1 MANKPIRLFRMN
13 VDRLNDFTIGR
24 ETENHAAA
32 VEINLSRWLSIWPDG
47 IPAIWLLR
55 PGENTRYPAVTER
68 EGDVIRWLVRDYDV
82 ALPGVAR
89 MEMTLQDGE
98 NIAISAAAFVTI
110 AHRIGKTEGEAGE
123 VEPDWSKNVI
133 EKTAENAERAED
145 AAKRAQQIVEE
156 FETGEGG
163 GITNETDPTVPS
175 WAKQPEKPTYTAE
188 EVGAQPKGDY
198 ALKSE
203 IPAIP
208 VQSVNG
214 KTGKVELT
222 AEDVGALPEDTIIPA
237 PYELP
242 TASATVKGGVKVGNG
257 LVMDGETLGVKPE
270 NEWELINTITATE
283 AVSQITITT
292 DSSGKQLK
300 LKKARI
306 RVTTAAA
313 SANQSASASAVLE
326 SGSWLVLYADA
337 VLHTVGKVIV
347 YEWWNDGI
355 AMNGNMI
362 GPVNTDATEWVA
374 TLRSI
379 TPVRLCKIRTS
390 NIAKV
395 VFTSSTIP
403 AGTVVE
409 LYGVRADA

>member
-1 MANKPIRLFRMN
+1 MELLVTIRDKIATYAEMRPYVCGNSDYVIHFEMDEEWAAHETKTARFVKDN
-13 VDRLNDFTIGR
+13 GAYQDQVFTGNDCPVPVISNTYGIRVGVFAGDLHT
-24 ETENHAAA
+24 TTPAY
-32 VEINLSRWLSIWPDG
+32 
-47 IPAIWLLR
+47 IPAKKSILCGSGM
-55 PGENTRYPAVTER
+55 PSAPSD
-68 EGDVIRWLVRDYDV
+68 DVYAQIMEHLNQIEQN
-82 ALPGVAR
+82 GVSDA
-89 MEMTLQDGE
+89 E
-98 NIAISAAAFVTI
+98 IKAAIKAYL
-110 AHRIGKTEGEAGE
+110 
-123 VEPDWSKNVI
+123 
-133 EKTAENAERAED
+133 AENP
-145 AAKRAQQIVEE
+145 I
-156 FETGEGG
+156 EG
-163 GITNETDPTVPS
+163 V
-175 WAKQPEKPTYTAE
+175 TAE
-188 EVGAQPKGDY
+188 EVAAEVEKALTEAKESGEFKGDKGDKGDTGEPGQPGEPGKDGKDGEPGPQGEKGEKGDQGIQGIQGEQGPKGD
-198 ALKSE
+198 
-203 IPAIP
+203 
-208 VQSVNG
+208 
-214 KTGKVELT
+214 T
-222 AEDVGALPEDTIIPA
+222 
-237 PYELP
+237 
-242 TASATVKGGVKVGNG
+242 
-257 LVMDGETLGVKPE
+257 GETGPQGPAGPKGEPGKDATEGVY
-270 NEWELINTITATE
+270 ELINTITATE

>member
-1 MANKPIRLFRMN
+1 MNKKPIRVFRMN

-47 IPAIWLLR
+47 IPAVWLLR

-82 ALPGVAR
+82 AIPGVAR
-89 MEMTLQDGE
+89 MEVTLQDGE

-110 AHRIGKTEGEAGE
+110 AHRIGKTDGEAGE

-156 FETGEGG
+156 FEPGEGG
-163 GITNETDPTVPS
+163 GITNETDPTVPE

-242 TASATVKGGVKVGNG
+242 TASASVKGGVKVGEG
-257 LVMDGETLGVKPE
+257 LQMSGETLGIVPE
-270 NEWELINTITATE
+270 GKYELIEEINITETTIAEIVRTNLSHKAIIATLLSNPDGTKTRGVFLEANTTTRKSI
-283 AVSQITITT
+283 VCGGMYIGTT
-292 DSSGKQLK
+292 DTYSSAFQIRKANGRWDPESCGYVKGWGGGNK
-300 LKKARI
+300 LGANNASEIEFAADNELIQTIRLYVTHDGSFIVGSRI
-306 RVTTAAA
+306 
-313 SANQSASASAVLE
+313 
-326 SGSWLVLYADA
+326 
-337 VLHTVGKVIV
+337 
-347 YEWWNDGI
+347 
-355 AMNGNMI
+355 
-362 GPVNTDATEWVA
+362 
-374 TLRSI
+374 
-379 TPVRLCKIRTS
+379 KI
-390 NIAKV
+390 
-395 VFTSSTIP
+395 
-403 AGTVVE
+403 
-409 LYGVRADA
+409 YGVRA